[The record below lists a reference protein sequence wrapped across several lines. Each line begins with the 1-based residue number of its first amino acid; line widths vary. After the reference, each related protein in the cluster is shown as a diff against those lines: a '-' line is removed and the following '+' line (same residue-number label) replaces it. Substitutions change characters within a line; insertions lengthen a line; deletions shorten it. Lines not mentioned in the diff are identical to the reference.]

1 MRGIH
6 FFNLVI
12 IFAASFFT
20 WSALAA
26 TPLKVHVMDNLS
38 PAESKIA
45 LKELARL
52 GYTPTTAP
60 LFSESEHAV
69 IITKTLSH
77 AGSPEN
83 FSIEFLELKKEE
95 ALPRT
100 LFEMKEKSGA
110 LESLLKSAPGP
121 TQIKETKPRPVAA
134 LDWQVKRK

>member
-6 FFNLVI
+6 FFNLVAVL
-12 IFAASFFT
+12 AATFFT
-20 WSALAA
+20 WSAVAA

-95 ALPRT
+95 TLPRT

-110 LESLLKSAPGP
+110 LDSLLKGAPSP
-121 TQIKETKPRPVAA
+121 DQIKEIKPRPVAA
-134 LDWQVKRK
+134 LDWQARK